1 MKESNILH
9 QHSSSYFRSYRDLV
23 NLETKFF
30 FPFFFQIRLEH
41 MNFLFKLSMKKHSFH
56 IAQGVNQI

>member
-30 FPFFFQIRLEH
+30 FPFFFSNSIGAYE
-41 MNFLFKLSMKKHSFH
+41 FLIQALHEKT
-56 IAQGVNQI
+56 